1 MKMRKMGAAQ
11 SVTVTS
17 ASEMI
22 VPYDVSAS
30 PALSGGLSARRMR
43 APATLMPPPAPPPS
57 AAATKPVQPGVK
69 VAAALAALAA
79 RAKAGTAPTPD
90 DLRFLR
96 DGKVSVRLWLEDASG
111 AALAQLGALGF
122 EVTAKPDAARV
133 VIGRIAV
140 ARLDAL
146 SQLACV
152 RYVEGWEARR

>member
-1 MKMRKMGAAQ
+1 MKMMKMGAAQ

-22 VPYDVSAS
+22 ATDEASAS
-30 PALSGGLSARRMR
+30 PAPSNGLSARRMR
-43 APATLMPPPAPPPS
+43 APAALMPPPPPP
-57 AAATKPVQPGVK
+57 PVKLSP
-69 VAAALAALAA
+69 ALAALAA
-79 RAKAGTAPTPD
+79 RAKAGTAPTLD

-96 DGKVSVRLWLEDASG
+96 DGKVTVRLWLDDASD
-111 AALAQLGALGF
+111 AALAQLKALGF

-152 RYVEGWEARR
+152 RYVEPWEARR